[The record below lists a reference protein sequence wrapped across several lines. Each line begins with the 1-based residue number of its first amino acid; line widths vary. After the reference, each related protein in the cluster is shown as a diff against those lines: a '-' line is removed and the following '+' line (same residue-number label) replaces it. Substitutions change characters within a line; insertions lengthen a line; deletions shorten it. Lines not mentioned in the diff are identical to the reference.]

1 MPYGLQCWN
10 SNGDLTLN
18 ADGRYARL
26 VYSTVTSSNGSV
38 SLSEIQGRGTVE
50 WAEAINR
57 YFWNQEPP
65 TVSRSGTTISWNV
78 PFGADAQILVFLYT

>member
-1 MPYGLQCWN
+1 MPYGIQCWD

-18 ADGRYARL
+18 ADGRYPRL
-26 VYSTVTSSNGSV
+26 VYSIVTDSDGSV
-38 SLSEIQGRGTVE
+38 DLPEIEGHETVE

-57 YFWNQEPP
+57 YFWDQEPP
-65 TVSRSGTTISWNV
+65 TVSRSSTTISWDV